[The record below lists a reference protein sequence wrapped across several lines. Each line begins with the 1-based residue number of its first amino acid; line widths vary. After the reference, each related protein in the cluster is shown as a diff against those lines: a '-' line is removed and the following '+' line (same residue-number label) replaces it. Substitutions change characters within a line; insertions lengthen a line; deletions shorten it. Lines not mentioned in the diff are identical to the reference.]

1 MSDKT
6 NDIVQMIDS
15 YTDQI
20 ERYENISTWF
30 AAFSVICILGVII
43 MAIFLLVRYRN
54 EDDQNRSLYDCIL
67 SEIFLIIPSIT
78 TLYLYVFSMNMR
90 KVALYR
96 GYLSFLEQRWNVL
109 AGEEVMLFDSQ
120 VIKEFFSFNSFLV
133 NGMGP
138 VVMAVFIIFSI
149 VIGFGMSIHFVKKL
163 KQSKIKNV
171 LRIMLCVVTIVCI
184 LFDGLC
190 TYYLSTNDNVTRSV
204 VEYCEK

>member
-1 MSDKT
+1 MPDKT

-30 AAFSVICILGVII
+30 AAFSIVCILGVII
-43 MAIFLLVRYRN
+43 TAIFLLVRYRN
-54 EDDQNRSLYDCIL
+54 ESNQNRSLYECIL
-67 SEIFLIIPSIT
+67 SAVFLIIPSIT

-96 GYLSFLEQRWNVL
+96 GYLSFLEQRWNAI
-109 AGEEVMLFDSQ
+109 AGEDVMLFDSQ

-133 NGMGP
+133 NGLGP
-138 VVMAVFIIFSI
+138 VVMGIFVVFSL
-149 VIGFGMSIHFVKKL
+149 VIGFGLSIHFVRKL
-163 KQSKIKNV
+163 KQSKIKSV
-171 LRIMLCVVTIVCI
+171 LKTMLCVIATVCI

-204 VEYCEK
+204 VDYCEK

>member
-67 SEIFLIIPSIT
+67 SAIFLIIPSIT

>member
-15 YTDQI
+15 YTNQI

-67 SEIFLIIPSIT
+67 SAIFLIIPSIT

-171 LRIMLCVVTIVCI
+171 LKIMLCVVTIVCI

>member
-15 YTDQI
+15 YTNQI

-67 SEIFLIIPSIT
+67 SAIFLIIPSIT